1 MPLAKSKS
9 LVVVG
14 LVLAS
19 ACANS
24 GRTPTL
30 SSADV
35 IGTAQAIAALTRE
48 APPPTPSVVPSTETP
63 TVPPP
68 TAVPTVTETPNF
80 AAATAKYNVSV
91 RSGPGEA
98 YPIVDLFLQGQ
109 TAQIVGRYDD
119 PDFGTWWLVVRIGQ
133 GINGWVWSG
142 AADVAGDTSLVPVLE
157 APEVPDD

>member
-35 IGTAQAIAALTRE
+35 IGTAQAIAALTASRR
-48 APPPTPSVVPSTETP
+48 ASAILFTETP
-63 TVPPP
+63 TVHRRRRTDGPL
-68 TAVPTVTETPNF
+68 TPNF
-80 AAATAKYNVSV
+80 AAAAKYNVSV